1 MMLERLIKILASGAL
16 AILCAL
22 IAIGN
27 IQDPASN
34 MAFVQH
40 VLSMDYLP
48 TGSPL
53 AERALPVPLLWQVVF
68 WVIVAMEVL
77 TAALFA
83 LGTLELVRARKSR
96 AWDFQA
102 AKRFVY
108 LGAGSGFLVWFVGF
122 TGFGAEWFVMWQS
135 PAWNGQQAA
144 FRLVALIFLALIF
157 IAQPDAELQM
167 KD

>member
-1 MMLERLIKILASGAL
+1 MLIERLIKILVSGAL
-16 AILCAL
+16 AVLCAL

-48 TGSPL
+48 ADSPL
-53 AERALPVPLLWQVVF
+53 AERALPIPLLWQVVF
-68 WVIVAMEVL
+68 WVIVAMEAV

-83 LGTLELVRARKSR
+83 FGTLELVRALNSN

-102 AKRFVY
+102 AKRFIY
-108 LGAGSGFLVWFVGF
+108 LGAGCGFLVWFVGF
-122 TGFGAEWFVMWQS
+122 TGFGGEWFVMWQS

-144 FRLVALIFLALIF
+144 FRLVAFIFLALIF
-157 IAQPDAELQM
+157 VAQPDAEL
-167 KD
+167 

>member
-1 MMLERLIKILASGAL
+1 MLIERLIKILVSGAL

-22 IAIGN
+22 IAITN
-27 IQDPASN
+27 LQDPASN

-40 VLSMDYLP
+40 VLSMDYIAAD
-48 TGSPL
+48 SPL
-53 AERALPVPLLWQVVF
+53 AQRALPIPLLWQAAF
-68 WVIVAMEVL
+68 WVIVALEGL

-83 LGTLELVRARKSR
+83 FGTLELVRARKLT

-102 AKRFVY
+102 AKRFIY
-108 LGAGSGFLVWFVGF
+108 LGAGCGFVVWFVGF

-144 FRLVALIFLALIF
+144 FRLVAFIFLALIF
-157 IAQPDAELQM
+157 VAQPDAELRE
-167 KD
+167 